1 MRVLVTSIPGA
12 GHVLPLVPL
21 VEAMLAA
28 GDEVVAALHPSVAA
42 PIASTGCRVVAT
54 GHDEG
59 AWFERLRARTRGG
72 PGDGIRPERINHY
85 FFPRV
90 FAEIGADDMID
101 DVLAAARELD
111 PDVVVF
117 ETYALAGPLV
127 AELTGALGVQH
138 CVGPVMDP
146 GILEL
151 GDDAVSPLWRRHGR
165 STPGFAGVYA
175 GATVTICPPTLEAFE
190 VPSGRHLQV
199 RPAPLP
205 TRPHEA
211 TSRPLLYV
219 TLGTFFAG
227 NLEVFEEILDAVA
240 DLPVDVV
247 VTLGRDADPSALRAP
262 GNTVVEQF
270 VPQGEL
276 LPRCAAVI
284 HHGGGGT
291 TFGALAHGLPQVVL
305 AQGADNYVN
314 AAMLASAGAGIGLD
328 EGSRT
333 ARDVRAAVSELL
345 EDPAYAAAAR
355 GLAQQIAAMPSPG
368 DVASS
373 LRELAASTSA
383 R

>member
-1 MRVLVTSIPGA
+1 M
-12 GHVLPLVPL
+12 
-21 VEAMLAA
+21 
-28 GDEVVAALHPSVAA
+28 
-42 PIASTGCRVVAT
+42 
-54 GHDEG
+54 
-59 AWFERLRARTRGG
+59 
-72 PGDGIRPERINHY
+72 
-85 FFPRV
+85 
-90 FAEIGADDMID
+90 
-101 DVLAAARELD
+101 
-111 PDVVVF
+111 
-117 ETYALAGPLV
+117 
-127 AELTGALGVQH
+127 
-138 CVGPVMDP
+138 
-146 GILEL
+146 
-151 GDDAVSPLWRRHGR
+151 
-165 STPGFAGVYA
+165 
-175 GATVTICPPTLEAFE
+175 
-190 VPSGRHLQV
+190 
-199 RPAPLP
+199 
-205 TRPHEA
+205 
-211 TSRPLLYV
+211 
-219 TLGTFFAG
+219 
-227 NLEVFEEILDAVA
+227 FEEILDAVA